1 VCRHLVARF
10 VDAVEDDGPTG
21 FKHKLFELRALKS
34 KALLH
39 KAFLVSMLMSCAQ

>member
-1 VCRHLVARF
+1 MLLKMM
-10 VDAVEDDGPTG
+10 GPSRTTG